1 MFLLLFLVSF
11 APKMTISFWLRL
23 QIISRWFQP
32 VEWTGNDAF
41 HTKRQKNIKN
51 KTCHRKMIQNLK
63 TNFALWEKNDKQYKN
78 DFIVRWILWPKNC
91 RNTKSRPIITN
102 IIITRLRTYLPLTSQ
117 KWTGILFMMRLTL
130 TLTLNIVRKN
140 CRNTEQKTV
149 SSQTQTVSSQ
159 TQDSRNIVKPKQQA
173 AILTNKH
180 HKNELV
186 YYLWCV

>member
-1 MFLLLFLVSF
+1 MSS
-11 APKMTISFWLRL
+11 KNDTIS
-23 QIISRWFQP
+23 
-32 VEWTGNDAF
+32 
-41 HTKRQKNIKN
+41 KN
-51 KTCHRKMIQNLK
+51 KLCVMR
-63 TNFALWEKNDKQYKN
+63 KNDKQYKN
-78 DFIVRWILWPKNC
+78 NFIVRWILWPKNC
-91 RNTKSRPIITN
+91 RNPKSRPIITN

-117 KWTGILFMMRLTL
+117 KWTGILFMTCLTL
-130 TLTLNIVRKN
+130 PRNLNIVRKN
-140 CRNTEQKTV
+140 CTNAKQKTV